1 MQPVCCSLHSW
12 CHTCCRV
19 GRTADTL
26 EDAAFEL
33 QSVITVVE
41 ATHQPMS
48 RRDPLR
54 PLMDKIY
61 EYAERHSPFSP
72 SMCTKA
78 RSPASLG
85 C

>member
-1 MQPVCCSLHSW
+1 M
-12 CHTCCRV
+12 

-33 QSVITVVE
+33 QSVVTVVE

-61 EYAERHSPFSP
+61 EYAQSHSPFSP
-72 SMCTKA
+72 SMCPKVGPLPVCGVLVEA
-78 RSPASLG
+78 AG
-85 C
+85 WAF